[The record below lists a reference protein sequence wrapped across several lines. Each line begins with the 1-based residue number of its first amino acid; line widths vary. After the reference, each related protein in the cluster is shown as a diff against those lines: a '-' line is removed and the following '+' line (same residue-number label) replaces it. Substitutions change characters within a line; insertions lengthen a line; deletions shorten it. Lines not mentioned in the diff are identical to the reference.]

1 MINSSRGL
9 GRIDHV
15 SKVVKVKDQD
25 NKEKEILIKIA
36 KKHKI
41 NLLKLKITVKMLV
54 KTKIAATI
62 IIKINDLFYD

>member
-1 MINSSRGL
+1 VINSSRDL

-15 SKVVKVKDQD
+15 SKVVKAKDQD

-36 KKHKI
+36 KRHKI

-62 IIKINDLFYD
+62 IIKINDFIL